1 MRIRMQPSRRGGF
14 TLIELLVVVSIL
26 ALLIGL
32 TMAGISRVRAGQ
44 HARTTET
51 TVKKLQVAFNQQ
63 VVATFDQANDE
74 KHPYFPFALQ
84 YCDGDKDRAKSLLA
98 YAYVKRDFP
107 QTFKDATT
115 TYNFGTFVVQ
125 PHKAF
130 AKIPTAPSGLTAD
143 QESAVLLYIIINDMA
158 KRGTS
163 IDADGSLAS
172 SEMVIGNYKA
182 YKDGYGSH
190 IAFRRWYGPFDGAD
204 AAELQSAPYVNPKD
218 NLQYGS
224 FDPFD
229 RLGKLKVWP
238 NNGGKQ
244 AAAVGVLNSPAGSPP
259 VAFDGLNKVIAVL
272 SSGPDKKFGPAFGG
286 AVGDEQDN
294 FQGYRL
300 ARIGNTGN

>member
-32 TMAGISRVRAGQ
+32 TMAGISRVRAVQ

-115 TYNFGTFVVQ
+115 TYNFGTFSIQ

-143 QESAVLLYIIINDMA
+143 QESAVLLYMIINDLA
-158 KRGTS
+158 KRGTT
-163 IDADGSLAS
+163 IDPDGSLAS

-218 NLQYGS
+218 PS

-229 RLGKLKVWP
+229 RLGKLKNWSNAP
-238 NNGGKQ
+238 SRT
-244 AAAVGVLNSPAGSPP
+244 AALAVLNSPAGSPP